1 MSPVEIMFALQ
12 GRAPFDSLTDGEL
25 EIAAA
30 VTTERRFS
38 AKALVLGPGEPFQ
51 RLLIQ
56 LDGTWLAQDEELPQ
70 VLGIES
76 LLSGVEGPGE
86 IRAGDDGVRCLV
98 ISRGH
103 FFTLINE
110 CPALLLSLLTSAD
123 QPRSQRGFL

>member
-25 EIAAA
+25 EIVAA
-30 VTTERRFS
+30 VTTERRFG

-51 RLLIQ
+51 RLLIRLEGDWKAEDQ
-56 LDGTWLAQDEELPQ
+56 ALPP

-76 LLSGVEGPGE
+76 LLSGAEGPGK
-86 IRAGDDGVRCLV
+86 IRAGDEGVRCLI

-123 QPRSQRGFL
+123 QPKAQRGFL